1 MPYKNEHAARI
12 EMPSKYKEGSFRR
25 INITEGVSAIIGVK
39 KGETK
44 TSQQSLRFDKKK
56 FSVKQAKDWLKE
68 KGIKYLLFEE
78 AIEEEARVSKKIKVA
93 LENKVKDH
101 NEEVKD
107 LEVEWNPRATLSKL
121 EKVFDRGV
129 GAYNT
134 NPQSVRPSVKSP
146 EQWALAR
153 VNSFLYALKKGK
165 FRSGKHDTDLLP
177 LNHPVRKELDEKSLR
192 QIDLTPTKA
201 MIENAKQGLEL
212 RKEFKRGGTSVG
224 VGTANAIINKKL
236 TLDRVKRIF
245 SYHSRHQVDKEG
257 EGYNKGEKGYPSA
270 GFIAIQLWGGDEGF
284 KWSERKINEIKKEEK
299 MQVNKRHIK
308 EVIEDDD
315 NITIIYGKS
324 EEWEGMKKEVMGEEE
339 QEIKQECQEGFYYD
353 EEKKQCVK
361 IETYNNKEK
370 DFERRIFNIKAETRA
385 DEKAGKKY
393 IEGHAALFNE
403 ETWIG
408 DFREYIK
415 PNAFRDV
422 LSNDVRVLFNHDPN
436 QILARTKNNT
446 AQIKQDSKG
455 LHYRFEVPNTTLGN
469 DLYELVNSGIINQSS
484 FGFIIEDE
492 KWNRDEKGAVR
503 EITKVGRLFDV
514 SPVSFPAYEQ
524 TNDLAVAKRKYNFF
538 KEKENFDKEE
548 KDLVQR
554 SLLALKLNLIKL
566 NNNK

>member
-1 MPYKNEHAARI
+1 MDEELLRIIDLFDDDEVTTADKIDRPAAASYR
-12 EMPSKYKEGSFRR
+12 EMFDDFNARNPFAGGGMLVQPGFGGTRQGYKEDKYITPARR
-25 INITEGVSAIIGVK
+25 TGAEGFQG
-39 KGETK
+39 
-44 TSQQSLRFDKKK
+44 QK
-56 FSVKQAKDWLKE
+56 FISVKDPTYSDGRKRVKTPE
-68 KGIKYLLFEE
+68 YKKYLK
-78 AIEEEARVSKKIKVA
+78 IELEKSKKRPDRYKQMS
-93 LENKVKDH
+93 
-101 NEEVKD
+101 
-107 LEVEWNPRATLSKL
+107 NPRR
-121 EKVFDRGV
+121 EPG
-129 GAYNT
+129 
-134 NPQSVRPSVKSP
+134 
-146 EQWALAR
+146 
-153 VNSFLYALKKGK
+153 
-165 FRSGKHDTDLLP
+165 LLRIAEAMQQADIYDDAEYMMP
-177 LNHPVRKELDEKSLR
+177 NK
-192 QIDLTPTKA
+192 KA
-201 MIENAKQGLEL
+201 MK
-212 RKEFKRGGTSVG
+212 V
-224 VGTANAIINKKL
+224 
-236 TLDRVKRIF
+236 
-245 SYHSRHQVDKEG
+245 
-257 EGYNKGEKGYPSA
+257 
-270 GFIAIQLWGGDEGF
+270 
-284 KWSERKINEIKKEEK
+284 
-299 MQVNKRHIK
+299 
-308 EVIEDDD
+308 
-315 NITIIYGKS
+315 
-324 EEWEGMKKEVMGEEE
+324 
-339 QEIKQECQEGFYYD
+339 
-353 EEKKQCVK
+353 
-361 IETYNNKEK
+361 KEK
-370 DFERRIFNIKAETRA
+370 DFDRRIFNIKAETRA